1 MCRCLSSTYLF
12 EKGKL
17 DVVIKFENNY
27 AEKVELYIVLVPSTY
42 LHTIR
47 YYLFM
52 YLGLNFQN
60 EALNSFFM

>member
-27 AEKVELYIVLVPSTY
+27 AERAEIYIVFSAKYLLTY
-42 LHTIR
+42 
-47 YYLFM
+47 Y
-52 YLGLNFQN
+52 
-60 EALNSFFM
+60 

>member
-27 AEKVELYIVLVPSTY
+27 AERVETGVI
-42 LHTIR
+42 H
-47 YYLFM
+47 
-52 YLGLNFQN
+52 
-60 EALNSFFM
+60 SF

>member
-27 AEKVELYIVLVPSTY
+27 AERVEVYIVFGAKYVLTY
-42 LHTIR
+42 LDTIC
-47 YYLFM
+47 LCT
-52 YLGLNFQN
+52 
-60 EALNSFFM
+60 